1 MLCDLSR
8 KELPHLPPHPP
19 LPPPPPPPPPPAV
32 SQTVAGDSTL
42 GAGRRHTADG
52 GEQEQAH
59 ILVGRRTLKN
69 IFSQIWIFKLNLF

>member
-1 MLCDLSR
+1 MLGDLSR

-19 LPPPPPPPPPPAV
+19 HPHPPPPPPPPPPPAV

-42 GAGRRHTADG
+42 GAGRRRTAGG

-69 IFSQIWIFKLNLF
+69 ILN